1 MCVTT
6 IANCFAPHTSCSLRK
21 ITRARL
27 CDAQQCA
34 SSHVTFG
41 ILNMLV
47 VVRSAPNLYLRIEGD
62 PWIELYRLR
71 YHIYICQIIARY
83 EVHNQLQFLAYV
95 STFPLFY
102 TQNIILKL
110 TDTATGTSQILA
122 SINHVISGTIVLCT
136 VGADSDLPDTIAIGN
151 HHVPKLYGL
160 PLLMPL
166 WNKDYVVLE
175 CGVIAALEHRT
186 LWCSGVHYLPTS
198 LYNSQSI

>member
-1 MCVTT
+1 MCVAT

-21 ITRARL
+21 ITRL

-47 VVRSAPNLYLRIEGD
+47 VVRSAPYLYLRIEGD

-102 TQNIILKL
+102 TNIILKL
-110 TDTATGTSQILA
+110 TEGQARDNI
-122 SINHVISGTIVLCT
+122 
-136 VGADSDLPDTIAIGN
+136 
-151 HHVPKLYGL
+151 
-160 PLLMPL
+160 
-166 WNKDYVVLE
+166 
-175 CGVIAALEHRT
+175 
-186 LWCSGVHYLPTS
+186 
-198 LYNSQSI
+198 

>member
-1 MCVTT
+1 MDAEHYLRYRACRSLPNLPY
-6 IANCFAPHTSCSLRK
+6 IFARSSPGTKYITNYNSLR
-21 ITRARL
+21 R
-27 CDAQQCA
+27 
-34 SSHVTFG
+34 
-41 ILNMLV
+41 
-47 VVRSAPNLYLRIEGD
+47 YLHFCCSI
-62 PWIELYRLR
+62 P
-71 YHIYICQIIARY
+71 
-83 EVHNQLQFLAYV
+83 
-95 STFPLFY
+95 
-102 TQNIILKL
+102 NIILKL
-110 TDTATGTSQILA
+110 TDTATGTSHIRTILA

-198 LYNSQSI
+198 LYNCQSI

>member
-1 MCVTT
+1 MCVAT

-47 VVRSAPNLYLRIEGD
+47 VVRSAPYLYLRIEGD

-102 TQNIILKL
+102 TKYHFEADRHSDRDKPNIGQHQSRDKR
-110 TDTATGTSQILA
+110 
-122 SINHVISGTIVLCT
+122 H
-136 VGADSDLPDTIAIGN
+136 
-151 HHVPKLYGL
+151 
-160 PLLMPL
+160 
-166 WNKDYVVLE
+166 
-175 CGVIAALEHRT
+175 
-186 LWCSGVHYLPTS
+186 
-198 LYNSQSI
+198 NSFMYSRS

>member
-1 MCVTT
+1 MCVAT
-6 IANCFAPHTSCSLRK
+6 IANCFAQHTSCSLRK
-21 ITRARL
+21 ITRL

-47 VVRSAPNLYLRIEGD
+47 VVRSAPYLYLRIEGD

-102 TQNIILKL
+102 TKYHFEA
-110 TDTATGTSQILA
+110 DRHSDRDKPYWPP
-122 SINHVISGTIVLCT
+122 SIT
-136 VGADSDLPDTIAIGN
+136 
-151 HHVPKLYGL
+151 
-160 PLLMPL
+160 
-166 WNKDYVVLE
+166 
-175 CGVIAALEHRT
+175 
-186 LWCSGVHYLPTS
+186 
-198 LYNSQSI
+198 

>member
-1 MCVTT
+1 MCVAT

-21 ITRARL
+21 ITRL

-47 VVRSAPNLYLRIEGD
+47 VVRSAPYLYLRIEGD

-102 TQNIILKL
+102 TKYHFEADRHSERDKPYKDNIGQHQSRDKR
-110 TDTATGTSQILA
+110 
-122 SINHVISGTIVLCT
+122 H
-136 VGADSDLPDTIAIGN
+136 
-151 HHVPKLYGL
+151 
-160 PLLMPL
+160 
-166 WNKDYVVLE
+166 
-175 CGVIAALEHRT
+175 
-186 LWCSGVHYLPTS
+186 
-198 LYNSQSI
+198 NSFMYSRS

>member
-1 MCVTT
+1 MCV
-6 IANCFAPHTSCSLRK
+6 ANCFAPHTSCSLRK
-21 ITRARL
+21 ITRL

-47 VVRSAPNLYLRIEGD
+47 VVRNAPYLYLRIEGD

-71 YHIYICQIIARY
+71 YHIYFFQIIARY
-83 EVHNQLQFLAYV
+83 EVHNQLHNSL
-95 STFPLFY
+95 STYLHFRCSI
-102 TQNIILKL
+102 QNIILKL
-110 TDTATGTSQILA
+110 TDTATGNKPYKDNIGQHQSRDKRHNSFMY
-122 SINHVISGTIVLCT
+122 SI

-166 WNKDYVVLE
+166 WNKDY
-175 CGVIAALEHRT
+175 
-186 LWCSGVHYLPTS
+186 
-198 LYNSQSI
+198 

>member
-1 MCVTT
+1 MCVAT
-6 IANCFAPHTSCSLRK
+6 IANCFAPHTSCSLCK
-21 ITRARL
+21 ITRL
-27 CDAQQCA
+27 CDAQQYA

-41 ILNMLV
+41 ILNMLI
-47 VVRSAPNLYLRIEGD
+47 VVRSAPYLYLRIEGD

-83 EVHNQLQFLAYV
+83 EVHNNYNSLRTYLHFRC
-95 STFPLFY
+95 SI
-102 TQNIILKL
+102 QNIILKL
-110 TDTATGTSQILA
+110 TDTATGTSHIRTILA

-198 LYNSQSI
+198 LYNCQSI